1 MWFCS
6 LFFSL
11 LSALGASLA
20 KSWVAEYAQV
30 RHKPNAEDAYH
41 RHRRYLGISSWR
53 LPVVIT
59 TLPILLHT
67 SFFLFSI
74 GLVILLFG
82 DYTPIGALTSILAA
96 VAFILY
102 VGTAA
107 IPVLRP
113 DCPYQTPVTTLL
125 MYFTGGL
132 FKNRHHIPPS
142 LSDTSKAQLLL
153 WLHYLCD
160 GSGDVDQIITAI
172 AGLGSSP
179 DVQSV
184 LHNSGFAI
192 ALCNRLSSADVQSNS
207 QVLKAYLY
215 AVLNLLSTGFPHLGT
230 AEEQE
235 TKPVFLQLITK
246 GGPLYNCGLLPV
258 GVKVIATCIKARIAL
273 LYKLDTYEQIF
284 DITIPLL
291 LNSTTEGMY
300 WQMLQEVYVLYLDTN
315 TLTKLHGEDKLSQR
329 KAYNDIHQR
338 AKGKC
343 TVVCINN

>member
-30 RHKPNAEDAYH
+30 QHKPNAEDAYH

-53 LPVVIT
+53 LADVIT

-67 SFFLFSI
+67 SFFLFSV

-82 DYTPIGALTSILAA
+82 DYTPIGALTLILTA
-96 VAFILY
+96 VALILY
-102 VGTAA
+102 LGTAA
-107 IPVLRP
+107 IPVLLP
-113 DCPYQTPVTTLL
+113 DCPYQTPVTMFL
-125 MYFTGGL
+125 MHFAGGL
-132 FKNRHHIPPS
+132 FNSRHHIPPA

-160 GSGDVDQIITAI
+160 GSGDVDEIITAI
-172 AGLGSSP
+172 AGLDPSP

-184 LHNSGFAI
+184 LHNSSFAI
-192 ALCNRLSSADVQSNS
+192 ALCDHLSSANVQPNS
-207 QVLKAYLY
+207 QVQKAYLY
-215 AVLNLLSTGFPHLGT
+215 AVLNILSTGFPHLGT
-230 AEEQE
+230 VEEQE
-235 TKPVFLQLITK
+235 TKPAFLQLITK
-246 GGPLYNCGLLPV
+246 GGPLYDCGLLPV
-258 GVKVIATCIKARIAL
+258 GVQEIAICIKARIVL
-273 LYKLDTYEQIF
+273 IYRLDTYEQIF

-300 WQMLQEVYVLYLDTN
+300 RQMLQEVYVLHLDTTTN
-315 TLTKLHGEDKLSQR
+315 TLAKLHGEHKLFQR
-329 KAYNDIHQR
+329 EAYNDIHQR
-338 AKGKC
+338 AKGKYAF
-343 TVVCINN
+343 V